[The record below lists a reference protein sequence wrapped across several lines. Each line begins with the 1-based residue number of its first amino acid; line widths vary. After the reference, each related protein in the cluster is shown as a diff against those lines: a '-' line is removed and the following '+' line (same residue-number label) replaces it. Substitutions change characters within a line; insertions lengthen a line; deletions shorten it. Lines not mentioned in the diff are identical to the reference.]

1 MPEKVQKLK
10 IQGVCLDHGMEDPN
24 PKIPYELKP
33 IASYTT
39 KPGVAE
45 LCQLLGRGDINQ
57 RSAQAAAWHLNNDMS
72 WEELAN
78 KRIHHLIGPDTPY
91 FSPQEL
97 QVAYKAAEYA
107 KEVAKAREKKNESS
121 SSYSPVAEG
130 N

>member
-1 MPEKVQKLK
+1 MPEKVQKIK
-10 IQGVCLDHGMEDPN
+10 VQGVCLDHGLEDPD

-33 IASYTT
+33 IEAYTT

-45 LCQLLGRGDINQ
+45 LCHLLGSGELNQ
-57 RSAQAAAWHLNNDMS
+57 RSAQAAAWHLNNGMS

-91 FSPQEL
+91 FSRQEL

-107 KEVAKAREKKNESS
+107 KEVEKARKKGDSS
-121 SSYSPVAEG
+121 SSYTTVSEG

>member
-1 MPEKVQKLK
+1 MPEKTQKIK
-10 IQGVCLDHGMEDPN
+10 VQGVCLDHGLEDPD

-45 LCQLLGRGDINQ
+45 LCHLLGSGELNQ
-57 RSAQAAAWHLNNDMS
+57 RSAQAAAWHLNNGMS

-78 KRIHHLIGPDTPY
+78 KRIKHLIGPDTPY
-91 FSPQEL
+91 FSRQEL

-107 KEVAKAREKKNESS
+107 KEVEKARKKQQESS
-121 SSYSPVAEG
+121 SYTSLSEG